1 MHAPSSD
8 ERLAETKKLLDYG
21 FQNFEVKKVVDSNDI
36 LETVDIEKSL
46 GEVLDLYSQDD
57 IFVLSKKA
65 DKEKYETQIQIDEN
79 LTAPVISGETI
90 GKINVILNGEIIDT
104 KNIISH
110 RDVLKANFKDYF
122 KNIYETIFCV

>member
-1 MHAPSSD
+1 M
-8 ERLAETKKLLDYG
+8 
-21 FQNFEVKKVVDSNDI
+21 VDSNDI